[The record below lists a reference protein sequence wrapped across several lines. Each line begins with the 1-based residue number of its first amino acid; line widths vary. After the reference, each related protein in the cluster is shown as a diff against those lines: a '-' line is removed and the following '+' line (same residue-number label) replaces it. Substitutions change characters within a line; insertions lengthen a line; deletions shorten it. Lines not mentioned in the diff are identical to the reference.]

1 MEVDL
6 TRHPSEIG
14 GDLLSMAG
22 KREEQMKA
30 ITERLEQGVQ
40 ELFTSEKYT
49 KYLKAM
55 SQFHHYS
62 FNNTLLIAM
71 QKPEATLVASYGTWN
86 KKFHRQVKRGEKGIK
101 IIAPIPIRQKE
112 EIEKLDP
119 ETNEPV
125 LRPDGQPE
133 TEETWYIV
141 PRFRETTVFDISQT
155 YGDPFPELDTP
166 ELMGSVENF
175 PIFMEAIR
183 SVSPVPMRYA
193 EIDGEAKGYYSSAK
207 KEIVIQDGMSEK
219 QAMKTAVHEVTHAM
233 CHDRDI
239 MEELGEKKDRM
250 TKEVEAESVAF
261 TVCSFF
267 GLDDVSDYSFPYIAG
282 WCSGKDMKELRS
294 SMDFI
299 RKTAGSFIDD
309 MVENIQKLQKEKEA
323 NRELGEDDLVFQ
335 ISLLGEETKTFY
347 LVDNVGRVDFLR
359 LLQDFAD
366 QKGED
371 RSPVRFLK
379 EHGVHLDLW
388 KDSENPERNED
399 MPDFYDVLYIDMDH
413 IVDASK
419 FSTLIQVEQII
430 SRAEYGHTAL
440 DREAHNLAV
449 RHAYKLDDLRETKK
463 LVEAMIEAAEN
474 PGIRNM
480 REIMEDA
487 QAEIDFLPDNA
498 IGLMQMHEFGYRN
511 DSVLPLTMER
521 AVALHHAGLH
531 IYSLHEDGSS
541 TLMNTELD
549 ILEAGGIFGVD
560 ARAWDSYL
568 VMESVRERNKE
579 KEEQT
584 DNILEGG
591 IMQEKNGNEHK
602 EEMSEEYEEVE
613 IFEIPALFSNGR
625 ITDGDVPDGFYRY
638 DLRGSGDDPG
648 DPVSMENRVIVNHAG
663 TILTM
668 QPLPI
673 PERGFLNLG
682 EELNFTGGI
691 STPEQFRQYLT
702 GMNFTGLE
710 EKMQDAVIGANEELL
725 YTDTVDR
732 YAIFQ
737 IDENGK
743 GREYLFFNMD
753 FIQRKGMEV
762 EGGDYELIYSGRLGQ
777 QEDLNTI
784 YEKFN
789 LNHPEGYTGHSL
801 SVSDIVVMNRGGHVS
816 AHFVDSFG
824 FTELPDFVRQRE
836 KIITERAALT
846 GQDIAAADDRKIYQE
861 VKIFEI
867 PALFSKERIPDSEIP
882 ERFVR
887 YELRG
892 SNSEPGNPLIV
903 EEHAESD
910 FAGTLLSVY
919 GLQIPERGYLKVGK
933 EFRFV
938 DRMSTVE
945 QFIQSQIEPDGIE
958 TLDGRRQ
965 NAVIRA
971 NEELLYT
978 DMADRYAIFQ
988 INEETKGREYI
999 LTNRDDIK
1007 KYGFEIDGADY
1018 SFIYGGI
1025 PTLTDSMDSI
1035 CEKITASLPEGYE
1048 GNYPGEGNVI
1058 VMNRGGKVTACFI
1071 DIYGYMELPDF
1082 IRQREQLIER
1092 ESMRSVE
1099 EATYPPLYPH
1109 TIEYAMEHGRADDCL
1124 ESRKLN
1130 LDCKKAVENAIREN
1144 FDGMHLKQDA
1154 AESVLKEYGAQRVT
1168 FILANT
1174 VQRLEHD
1181 GRFSRDTKEWAK
1193 GFTIP
1198 ENISRGMDLNA
1209 DYIVDSHP
1217 AVLDGFIGL
1226 SRDIIREQEKQRE
1239 TEIQIDIGTK
1249 GFTVDGHF
1257 GTWHTA
1263 GMKVIGGEAFYLM
1276 EHDEYKDSVAAI
1288 IVNQNGTLVAEDL
1301 EHGFDQGAKEAIR
1314 EYLAEKGKV
1323 YAMEMPF
1330 IAQYY
1335 VIADAHGEGAEKE
1348 FQYFPDFE
1356 VAIDVYQRIPNH
1368 KDKEI
1373 GMESIE
1379 QPPTRM
1385 SLIVCQNGIE
1395 TLTNIEFCSLS
1406 GKWVLEET
1414 MEASRKAGEYLDNCD
1429 TELAYQTGK
1438 GYFSIQT
1445 VSDGYDYTF
1454 YSKDFREIDGG
1465 VYDNRDVSIQDAMH
1479 TILEEE
1485 GMSLVYSEVMDYEE
1499 LQEKVDAV
1507 AQEELQKARK
1517 GLQETQEE
1525 KKQEEEKEPE
1535 KMLPISDRTEP
1546 ETALNGRSCA
1556 DIEETVLC
1564 YAQAQIDEMGL
1575 ADEVKLLGARV
1586 YGSRSREG
1594 LYKEGSDID
1603 VAVSYSGD
1611 FREDAFFKALHEDG
1625 LTIAGIPVDINP
1637 ISTEKTGTLEEYLES
1652 AEKYLD
1658 EKQNNMEI
1666 GSKKVETE
1674 QEAGITFYV
1683 AECSEFPVLGEY
1695 HERLETLQEAME
1707 LYDNIPSERMN
1718 GIKEIGFCLEDG
1730 SIYDGMPHSLMAA
1743 GEVQKELIN
1752 EIPHYKDSALVQ
1764 KTIVDMETLLSER
1777 AEQDMQKPEIKV
1789 PEPGKT
1795 AETTLKTDKGI
1806 SGISKKQSVLNALRE
1821 RQARLKAQ
1829 DKEKQG
1835 QKSQSRKKGGQEL

>member
-1 MEVDL
+1 MAVLFLEN
-6 TRHPSEIG
+6 G
-14 GDLLSMAG
+14 GNLLSMGG
-22 KREEQMKA
+22 KWEEQMKE
-30 ITERLEQGVQ
+30 ITERLERGVQ

-49 KYLKAM
+49 EYLKAM

-112 EIEKLDP
+112 ETEKIDP

-133 TEETWYIV
+133 TEETWHII
-141 PRFRETTVFDISQT
+141 PRFREATVFDISQT
-155 YGDPFPELDTP
+155 YGDPIPELDTP

-183 SVSPVPMRYA
+183 SVSPVPIRYA
-193 EIDGEAKGYYSSAK
+193 QIEGESKGYYSNVE

-219 QAMKTAVHEVTHAM
+219 QTMKTAVHEVTHAM

-267 GLDDVSDYSFPYIAG
+267 GLDVSDYSFPYIAG
-282 WCSGKDMKELRS
+282 WCSGMDMKELRS
-294 SMDFI
+294 SMEFI

-309 MVENIQKLQKEKEA
+309 MVENIQKLQKEREA
-323 NRELGEDDLVFQ
+323 ERELTEDDLVFQ
-335 ISLLGEETKTFY
+335 VALLGEDAKRFY
-347 LVDNVGRVDFLR
+347 LVDNVGRVDFVR
-359 LLQDFAD
+359 LLQTFAD
-366 QKGED
+366 RKETD
-371 RSPVRFLK
+371 KSPVQFLK
-379 EHGVHLDLW
+379 EHGVHLELW
-388 KDSENPERNED
+388 KDCENPERNEN
-399 MPDFYDVLYIDMDH
+399 MPEFYDVLYMDTDH

-430 SRAEYGHTAL
+430 SRAEYGHTTL
-440 DREAHNLAV
+440 GREAHNLAV
-449 RHAYKLDDLRETKK
+449 RHAYKLDDLQETKK
-463 LVEAMIEAAEN
+463 LVEELIEAAEN
-474 PGIRNM
+474 PGIKNVQ
-480 REIMEDA
+480 EIMEDA

-531 IYSLHEDGSS
+531 IYSLHEDGGS

-549 ILEAGGIFGVD
+549 ILEVGGIFGVD

-568 VMESVRERNKE
+568 VMESAQEENKGKEVQEENIPRES
-579 KEEQT
+579 
-584 DNILEGG
+584 ILQG
-591 IMQEKNGNEHK
+591 QNGNRQK
-602 EEMSEEYEEVE
+602 WKVNEEYQEVE
-613 IFEIPALFSNGR
+613 IFEVPALFSNGR
-625 ITDGDVPDGFYRY
+625 IAENDVPEGFYRY

-648 DPVSMENRVIVNHAG
+648 DPVSVENRVIVNHAG
-663 TILTM
+663 TILAT

-682 EELNFTGGI
+682 EELNFTGGM

-702 GMNFTGLE
+702 EIDSTGLE
-710 EKMQDAVIGANEELL
+710 EKMQDAVVGANEELL
-725 YTDTVDR
+725 YTDTADR

-753 FIQRKGMEV
+753 FIQKKGMEV
-762 EGGDYELIYSGRLGQ
+762 EGSDYELIYSGRLGQ
-777 QEDLNTI
+777 REDLNTI

-801 SVSDIVVMNRGGHVS
+801 SVSDIVVINRGGQVS
-816 AHFVDSFG
+816 AHFVDSFR

-836 KIITERAALT
+836 QIITERAALQ
-846 GQDIAAADDRKIYQE
+846 GQEIEVAGTRKMYQE

-867 PALFSKERIPDSEIP
+867 PALFSKERIPDNEVP

-919 GLQIPERGYLKVGK
+919 GLQIPKRGYLKVGK
-933 EFRFV
+933 EFSFV
-938 DRMSTVE
+938 DRKTTIE
-945 QFIQSQIEPDGIE
+945 QFIQSLIELDGIE

-978 DMADRYAIFQ
+978 DTADRYAIFQ

-1007 KYGFEIDGADY
+1007 KYGFEIDGEDY

-1035 CEKITASLPEGYE
+1035 CDKITTSLPEGYE

-1071 DIYGYMELPDF
+1071 DIHGYMELPDF

-1092 ESMRSVE
+1092 KSKQALE
-1099 EATYPPLYPH
+1099 EQTYPPLYMH

-1130 LDCKKAVENAIREN
+1130 LDCKKAVEAAIREN
-1144 FDGMHLKQDA
+1144 FDGMYLKQEA
-1154 AESVLKEYGAQRVT
+1154 AEPVLKEYGAQRVT

-1174 VQRLEHD
+1174 VQHLEHD

-1193 GFTIP
+1193 GFSMP

-1226 SRDIIREQEKQRE
+1226 ARDTIREQEKWKGMEMR
-1239 TEIQIDIGTK
+1239 INIGTK
-1249 GFTVDGHF
+1249 GFTADGHF
-1257 GTWHTA
+1257 GTWHTVEA
-1263 GMKVIGGEAFYLM
+1263 KEISGELFYRM
-1276 EHDEYKDSVAAI
+1276 EHEEYGDSVASI
-1288 IVNQNGTLVAEDL
+1288 IVNQEGELVAEDL
-1301 EHGFDQGAKEAIR
+1301 EHGFDQGAMEAIG
-1314 EYLAEKGKV
+1314 EYFSEKGV
-1323 YAMEMPF
+1323 EMEPEPSF

-1335 VIADAHGEGAEKE
+1335 LIQNTDGSKAERE
-1348 FQYFPDFE
+1348 YQYFADLDAA
-1356 VAIDVYQRIPNH
+1356 VTAYQQIPNH
-1368 KDKEI
+1368 LNKQL
-1373 GMESIE
+1373 GMESTE
-1379 QPPTRM
+1379 QPPSRM

-1395 TLTNIEFCSLS
+1395 TLTDIEFNSLS
-1406 GKWVLEET
+1406 EKWVREET
-1414 MEASRKAGEYLDNCD
+1414 MAASQKAREYLDSYD
-1429 TELAYQTGK
+1429 VAIAYQTEK

-1445 VSDGYDYTF
+1445 VY
-1454 YSKDFREIDGG
+1454 
-1465 VYDNRDVSIQDAMH
+1465 
-1479 TILEEE
+1479 
-1485 GMSLVYSEVMDYEE
+1485 
-1499 LQEKVDAV
+1499 
-1507 AQEELQKARK
+1507 
-1517 GLQETQEE
+1517 
-1525 KKQEEEKEPE
+1525 
-1535 KMLPISDRTEP
+1535 
-1546 ETALNGRSCA
+1546 
-1556 DIEETVLC
+1556 
-1564 YAQAQIDEMGL
+1564 
-1575 ADEVKLLGARV
+1575 
-1586 YGSRSREG
+1586 
-1594 LYKEGSDID
+1594 
-1603 VAVSYSGD
+1603 
-1611 FREDAFFKALHEDG
+1611 
-1625 LTIAGIPVDINP
+1625 
-1637 ISTEKTGTLEEYLES
+1637 
-1652 AEKYLD
+1652 
-1658 EKQNNMEI
+1658 
-1666 GSKKVETE
+1666 
-1674 QEAGITFYV
+1674 
-1683 AECSEFPVLGEY
+1683 
-1695 HERLETLQEAME
+1695 
-1707 LYDNIPSERMN
+1707 
-1718 GIKEIGFCLEDG
+1718 
-1730 SIYDGMPHSLMAA
+1730 
-1743 GEVQKELIN
+1743 
-1752 EIPHYKDSALVQ
+1752 
-1764 KTIVDMETLLSER
+1764 
-1777 AEQDMQKPEIKV
+1777 
-1789 PEPGKT
+1789 
-1795 AETTLKTDKGI
+1795 
-1806 SGISKKQSVLNALRE
+1806 
-1821 RQARLKAQ
+1821 
-1829 DKEKQG
+1829 
-1835 QKSQSRKKGGQEL
+1835 

>member
-1 MEVDL
+1 MAVLFLEN
-6 TRHPSEIG
+6 G
-14 GDLLSMAG
+14 GNLLSMGG
-22 KREEQMKA
+22 KWEEQMKE
-30 ITERLEQGVQ
+30 ITERLERGVQ

-49 KYLKAM
+49 EYLKAM

-112 EIEKLDP
+112 ETEKIDP

-133 TEETWYIV
+133 TEETWHII
-141 PRFRETTVFDISQT
+141 PRFREATVFDISQT
-155 YGDPFPELDTP
+155 YGDPIPELDTP

-183 SVSPVPMRYA
+183 SVSPVPIRYA
-193 EIDGEAKGYYSSAK
+193 QIEGESKGYYSNVE

-219 QAMKTAVHEVTHAM
+219 QTMKTAVHEVTHAM

-267 GLDDVSDYSFPYIAG
+267 GLDVSDYSFPYIAG
-282 WCSGKDMKELRS
+282 WCSGMDMKELRS
-294 SMDFI
+294 SMEFI

-309 MVENIQKLQKEKEA
+309 MVENIQKLQKEREA
-323 NRELGEDDLVFQ
+323 ERELTEDDLVFQ
-335 ISLLGEETKTFY
+335 VALLGEDAKRFY
-347 LVDNVGRVDFLR
+347 LVDNVGRVDFVR
-359 LLQDFAD
+359 LLQTFAD
-366 QKGED
+366 RKETD
-371 RSPVRFLK
+371 KSPVQFLK
-379 EHGVHLDLW
+379 EHGVHLELW
-388 KDSENPERNED
+388 KDSENPERNEN
-399 MPDFYDVLYIDMDH
+399 MPEFYDVLYMDTDH

-430 SRAEYGHTAL
+430 SRAEYGHTTL
-440 DREAHNLAV
+440 GREAHNLAV
-449 RHAYKLDDLRETKK
+449 RHAYKLDDLQETKK
-463 LVEAMIEAAEN
+463 LVEELIEAAEN
-474 PGIRNM
+474 PGIKNVQ
-480 REIMEDA
+480 EIMEDA

-531 IYSLHEDGSS
+531 IYSLHEDGGS

-549 ILEAGGIFGVD
+549 ILEVGGIFGVD

-568 VMESVRERNKE
+568 VMESAQEENKGKEVQEENIPRES
-579 KEEQT
+579 
-584 DNILEGG
+584 ILQG
-591 IMQEKNGNEHK
+591 QNGNRQK
-602 EEMSEEYEEVE
+602 WKVNEEYQEVE
-613 IFEIPALFSNGR
+613 IFEVPALFSNGR
-625 ITDGDVPDGFYRY
+625 IAENDVPEGFYRY

-648 DPVSMENRVIVNHAG
+648 DPVSVENRVIVNHAG
-663 TILTM
+663 TILAT

-682 EELNFTGGI
+682 EELNFTGGM

-702 GMNFTGLE
+702 EIDSTGLE
-710 EKMQDAVIGANEELL
+710 EKMQDAVVGANEELL
-725 YTDTVDR
+725 YTDTADR

-753 FIQRKGMEV
+753 FIQKKGMEV
-762 EGGDYELIYSGRLGQ
+762 EGSDYELIYSGRLGQ
-777 QEDLNTI
+777 REDLNTI

-801 SVSDIVVMNRGGHVS
+801 SVSDIVVINRGGQVS
-816 AHFVDSFG
+816 AHFVDSFR

-836 KIITERAALT
+836 QIITERAALQ
-846 GQDIAAADDRKIYQE
+846 GQEIEVAGTRKMYQE

-867 PALFSKERIPDSEIP
+867 PALFSKERIPDNEVP

-919 GLQIPERGYLKVGK
+919 GLQIPKRGYLKVGK
-933 EFRFV
+933 EFSFV
-938 DRMSTVE
+938 DRKTTIE
-945 QFIQSQIEPDGIE
+945 QFIQSLIELDGIE

-978 DMADRYAIFQ
+978 DTADRYAIFQ

-1007 KYGFEIDGADY
+1007 KYGFEIDGEDY

-1035 CEKITASLPEGYE
+1035 CDKITTSLPEGYE

-1071 DIYGYMELPDF
+1071 DIHGYMELPDF

-1092 ESMRSVE
+1092 KSKQALE
-1099 EATYPPLYPH
+1099 EQTYPPLYMH

-1130 LDCKKAVENAIREN
+1130 LDCKKAVEAAIREN
-1144 FDGMHLKQDA
+1144 FDGMYLKQEA
-1154 AESVLKEYGAQRVT
+1154 AEPVLKEYGAQRVT

-1174 VQRLEHD
+1174 VQHLEHD

-1193 GFTIP
+1193 GFSMP

-1226 SRDIIREQEKQRE
+1226 ARDTIREQEKWKGMEMR
-1239 TEIQIDIGTK
+1239 INIGTK
-1249 GFTVDGHF
+1249 GFTADGHF
-1257 GTWHTA
+1257 GTWHTV

-1276 EHDEYKDSVAAI
+1276 EHDEYKDSVAGI
-1288 IVNQNGTLVAEDL
+1288 IVNQNGKLVAEDL
-1301 EHGFDQGAKEAIR
+1301 ENGFDQGAKEAIR
-1314 EYLAEKGKV
+1314 EYLEEKGMAH
-1323 YAMEMPF
+1323 AMEMPF

-1335 VIADAHGEGAEKE
+1335 VIPNAHGEGAEKE
-1348 FQYFPDFE
+1348 FQYFPDFDTA
-1356 VAIDVYQRIPNH
+1356 VDAYRKIPNH

-1373 GMESIE
+1373 GMESVE
-1379 QPPTRM
+1379 QPPSRM

-1406 GKWVLEET
+1406 GKWVLDET
-1414 MEASRKAGEYLDNCD
+1414 MEASRKAGDYLDNCD
-1429 TELAYQTGK
+1429 TGLAYQTSK

-1454 YSKDFREIDGG
+1454 YNKDFREIDGG
-1465 VYDNRDVSIQDAMH
+1465 VYDDQDISIKDAMH

-1485 GMSLVYSEVMDYEE
+1485 GISLVYCEVMDYEE
-1499 LQEKVDAV
+1499 LQERADAV
-1507 AQEELQKARK
+1507 AQEELQKAWK
-1517 GLQETQEE
+1517 DLQETQEE
-1525 KKQEEEKEPE
+1525 KRQVQEKEPE
-1535 KMLPISDRTEP
+1535 RIPRISDRTEP
-1546 ETALNGRSCA
+1546 ETALNGRSHA

-1564 YAQAQIDEMGL
+1564 YAQAQIDGMGL
-1575 ADEVKLLGARV
+1575 SEEVKLLGARV
-1586 YGSRSREG
+1586 YGSRCREG
-1594 LYKEGSDID
+1594 LYQEGSDID
-1603 VAVSYSGD
+1603 VVVSYSGD
-1611 FREDAFFKALHEDG
+1611 FREDAFFNVLHEDG

-1637 ISTEKTGTLEEYLES
+1637 ISVEKTGTLEEYLEG
-1652 AEKYLD
+1652 ADKYLD
-1658 EKQNNMEI
+1658 EKQKNMEAVHET
-1666 GSKKVETE
+1666 VESE
-1674 QEAGITFYV
+1674 PKAAITFYV

-1695 HERLETLQEAME
+1695 HEPLETLQEAME
-1707 LYDNIPSERMN
+1707 LYDKIPAGRMN
-1718 GIKEIGFCLEDG
+1718 GIKEVGFHLEDG
-1730 SIYDGMPHSLMAA
+1730 SIYNGMPHSLMAA
-1743 GEVQKELIN
+1743 GEVQKEFIN

-1764 KTIVDMETLLSER
+1764 KAIADMETILSER
-1777 AEQDMQKPEIKV
+1777 AEQDMQEPEIKV
-1789 PEPGKT
+1789 SEPEKT
-1795 AETTLKTDKGI
+1795 AENAPKADKDI
-1806 SGISKKQSVLNALRE
+1806 SSVSKKQSVLNALRE
-1821 RQARLKAQ
+1821 RQAKLKAQ
-1829 DKEKQG
+1829 EKQG
-1835 QKSQSRKKGGQEL
+1835 QKLQTRKKGEQEL